1 MTNRK
6 IFTISVFILISISI
20 YSQDK
25 RPLTGKSLAQLDF
38 FYCGESRGDKDM
50 HYLYIIKDGKLAWE
64 YTCPD
69 PGSTSDGMLLTD
81 GNIIYTHKDGISEI
95 NQNKEVLWTIRVPEG
110 TEVHSDQPIGNEHVI
125 YFLCGKPAKIVV
137 ANIKTKQ
144 TVHEMVVET
153 NPEVYAHTQ
162 NRVARLTPWGTYVVP
177 HLNYGK
183 VREYNSKGDIVWE
196 VNAPRPWCVQVL
208 PNGNVLVA
216 NEMTDTNDSV
226 KSYQND
232 KELMVKNWNLVQEF
246 NRKGEVVWEVKYE
259 DHPEY
264 HGTTIQGAYRT
275 EDGNTIIS
283 NTIENR
289 PQ

>member
-1 MTNRK
+1 
-6 IFTISVFILISISI
+6 
-20 YSQDK
+20 
-25 RPLTGKSLAQLDF
+25 
-38 FYCGESRGDKDM
+38 
-50 HYLYIIKDGKLAWE
+50 
-64 YTCPD
+64 
-69 PGSTSDGMLLTD
+69 LLTD

-95 NQNKEVLWTIRVPEG
+95 NRNKEILWTIRVPEG
-110 TEVHSDQPIGNEHVI
+110 TEVHSAQPIGKEHVI
-125 YFLCGKPAKIVV
+125 YFLCGKPAKIVI
-137 ANIKTKQ
+137 ANIKTKK
-144 TVHEMVVET
+144 TVHEIIVET

-162 NRVARLTPWGTYVVP
+162 NRVARLSPWGTYVVP

-208 PNGNVLVA
+208 QNGNILVA

-226 KSYQND
+226 KSYQNG
-232 KELMVKNWNLVQEF
+232 KVVMVKNWNLVQEF

-275 EDGNTIIS
+275 KDGNTIMS
-283 NTIENR
+283 NTTRLNRNNPHNQAVMISLDKKLLWELCSWENPDLGPSSHIQPLDEAVDR
-289 PQ
+289 NQLFFGEFK